1 VATGRISAT
10 QILAKTGSRGLRSD
24 NRLHR
29 PASVNGVNT
38 YSGPA
43 RLILVDG
50 TRVPGTASL
59 KLNPHGR
66 TPGWGGTFRPDQTTA
81 APQDA
86 ANGLQIELPYEQVGQ
101 VTVTGT
107 RRLLATQIL
116 MSLAGSGPAPF

>member
-1 VATGRISAT
+1 VREVMRHGVVLCDADVSTRDVARTMRDHRAGT
-10 QILAKTGSRGLRSD
+10 VLAVDLNSEVIGVIDEAALLRGWSD
-24 NRLHR
+24 
-29 PASVNGVNT
+29 
-38 YSGPA
+38 
-43 RLILVDG
+43 
-50 TRVPGTASL
+50 
-59 KLNPHGR
+59 
-66 TPGWGGTFRPDQTTA
+66 PDQTTA